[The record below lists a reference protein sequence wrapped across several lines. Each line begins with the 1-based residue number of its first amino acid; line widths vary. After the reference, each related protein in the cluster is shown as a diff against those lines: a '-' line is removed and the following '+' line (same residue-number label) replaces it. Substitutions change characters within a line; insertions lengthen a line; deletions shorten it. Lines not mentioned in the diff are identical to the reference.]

1 MKTITTFLENVDPLL
16 GEILGAEELIVS

>member
-1 MKTITTFLENVDPLL
+1 MMIITTFLENVDPLL